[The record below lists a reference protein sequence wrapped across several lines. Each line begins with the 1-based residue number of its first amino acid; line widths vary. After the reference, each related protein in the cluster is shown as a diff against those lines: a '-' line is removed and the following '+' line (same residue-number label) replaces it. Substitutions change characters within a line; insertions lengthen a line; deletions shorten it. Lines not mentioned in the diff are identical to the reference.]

1 MLSLFNNTKLL
12 EQKVD
17 SYLDFTSQ
25 TGIIFQQGINDY
37 LYHKDEEFE
46 QRVTTIRELER
57 KADDLRREIED
68 YLYLHTL
75 IPESRGDVL
84 AIMENTDNV
93 IDRAKNTLLEFS
105 IEMPYIPEELK
116 QDFLDLSSLVVQCM
130 ESMVCS
136 TRSFFKDVYSVKQ
149 HLHKVHFFEHEAD
162 QISEKLKRKIFRS
175 NTLPHLAF
183 KNHLRY
189 FALHIDLIADLAED
203 VADRVSIYTIKRM
216 M

>member
-1 MLSLFNNTKLL
+1 MFSLFQNTKLL
-12 EQKVD
+12 EKKVD
-17 SYLDFTSQ
+17 TYLDFASQ
-25 TGIIFQQGINDY
+25 TGIVFQQGLSDY
-37 LYHKDEEFE
+37 LNHKDDEFE
-46 QRVTTIRELER
+46 AHVSKIRDLER
-57 KADDLRREIED
+57 QADDLRREIED
-68 YLYLHTL
+68 YLYIHTL

-84 AIMENTDNV
+84 AILENTDNV

-116 QDFLDLSSLVVQCM
+116 QDFLDLSSLVIQCL
-130 ESMVCS
+130 ESMICS
-136 TRSFFKDVYSVKQ
+136 TRAFFKDVNSVKNY
-149 HLHKVHFFEHEAD
+149 LHKVHFYEHEAD
-162 QISEKLKRKIFRS
+162 QVSERLKRKIFRS